1 MSLSQLI
8 LIYMGQ
14 VPEKGNEAA
23 AAVATADLGA
33 QDAYAILAIIE
44 SLDPQVSKT
53 WGVHVDLLQHARN
66 YPTEAPGFGRG
77 SPIMSV
83 ICDSDDRPSA
93 LSVILARQ
101 DHRQK

>member
-14 VPEKGNEAA
+14 VPENGNEAA

-66 YPTEAPGFGRG
+66 ASRYWLVRT
-77 SPIMSV
+77 SQQ
-83 ICDSDDRPSA
+83 DLKA
-93 LSVILARQ
+93 LAKS
-101 DHRQK
+101 HP